1 MEPWWLKHSG
11 ELSKGLFVVGFL
23 VLGSW
28 ETLQQARVLKLPTAK
43 RWLLHAFLLI
53 LVGVCTS
60 LLFRVSALALSV
72 AVSESSYGL
81 LNRASLGFPLQF
93 SLTFVLLD
101 LVQYTT
107 HYLRH
112 SVPLLWR
119 FHQLHHSDRDLDLST
134 GVRFHP
140 MEVLFA
146 HSTHLLAIAVLAPP
160 TSALLCF
167 ELCGILQAFFSHA
180 NLSLPP
186 RFEKV
191 LRWIQVTPEMHRI
204 HHSQDAIEQRSNL
217 GVTFSIWD
225 RLFRTYQCAP
235 NSGADQ
241 LAFGVKEVS
250 AAQSLRPLAL
260 LALPFVPRPKD
271 GSHPG
276 FVARWIT

>member
-11 ELSKGLFVVGFL
+11 ELAKGLFVFGFL

-28 ETLQQARVLKLPTAK
+28 ETLHQARVLKLPTAK

-60 LLFRVSALALSV
+60 LLFRVSALALSA
-72 AVSESSYGL
+72 AVSESPYGL

-93 SLTFVLLD
+93 LLTFLLLD
-101 LVQYTT
+101 LVQYAS

-140 MEVLFA
+140 METLFS
-146 HSTHLLAIAVLAPP
+146 HSAYLLAIAVLAPP
-160 TSALLCF
+160 PLAVLCF
-167 ELCGILQAFFSHA
+167 ELCGIVQALFSHA
-180 NLSLPP
+180 NLNLPA
-186 RFEKV
+186 RFEKM

-204 HHSQDAIEQRSNL
+204 HHSLDAAEQRSNL
-217 GVTFSIWD
+217 GVTFSFWD

-235 NSGADQ
+235 NSGADR
-241 LAFGVKEVS
+241 LEFGVEEVS

-260 LALPFVPRPKD
+260 LALPFVPRSRD
-271 GSHPG
+271 GSRPG